1 MNNIAGVSYE
11 AARFDKDGAA
21 LNQQDVRLP
30 QGTTD
35 VIVASHGWNNTEEQ
49 AEQQLY
55 IPLFTNF
62 AAIASDQLQNKKIA
76 IVGVIWPSKK
86 FTDVVDAAV
95 AEQTRGGGA
104 GFGNSST
111 AADETIKAKLDV
123 IATMFDKKA
132 AKKISAAKN
141 QIGKLESDLAARRKF
156 VDELRSLLDESAAH
170 EEDNS
175 ALFFNLDGSVMLEKL
190 KQPTP
195 LVSSGGG
202 GGGGAASLGTPRT
215 TTPAGGAAGLGDLF
229 SGIKSGA
236 IRFLNYLAYYEMKKR
251 AGTVGQK
258 GVGPLLDRLAENV
271 QRVHLGGHSFGCRV
285 VTAAAATSTTD
296 KLQSM
301 SLLQAAFS
309 HNGFSKSMNGFFRSV
324 VDNHRIKGPIVI
336 TYTPNDRAVGIAYP
350 VASRLAGTVA
360 SAFGDANDKFGGLG
374 RNGAQKMEPSEVVQD
389 VDRLLAV
396 GGSYSWQPGR
406 FHNLENSR
414 YIRRRRAQVRH
425 GQRDC
430 LGHQRRDGIA
440 IDFAVM
446 ESGYAQRRIC
456 A

>member
-1 MNNIAGVSYE
+1 MNDIAGISYT
-11 AARFDKDGAA
+11 ATRFDKDGAA
-21 LNQQDVRLP
+21 LNKQEITLP

-35 VIVASHGWNNTEEQ
+35 VIVATHGWNNTEEQ
-49 AEQQLY
+49 AEQLY

-62 AAIASDQLQNKKIA
+62 AAVASDQLQNKKIA
-76 IVGVIWPSKK
+76 IVGVIWPSKR

-95 AEQTRGGGA
+95 AEQARGGGA
-104 GFGNSST
+104 GFGTSST
-111 AADETIKAKLDV
+111 ADETIKAKLDV

-132 AKKISAAKN
+132 AKKITAAKN

-175 ALFFNLDGSVMLEKL
+175 ALFFKLDGSVMLEKL
-190 KQPTP
+190 KMPTP

-202 GGGGAASLGTPRT
+202 SGGGAASLGAHPK
-215 TTPAGGAAGLGDLF
+215 TTPAGGAAGLGDIF

-258 GVGPLLDRLAENV
+258 GVGPLLDRLADNV
-271 QRVHLGGHSFGCRV
+271 QQIHLVGHSFGCRV
-285 VTAAAATSTTD
+285 ATAAAATSTTD

-324 VDNHRIKGPIVI
+324 VENHRIKGPIVV

-360 SAFGDANDKFGGLG
+360 SALGDANDKFGGLG
-374 RNGAQKMEPSEVVQD
+374 RNGTQKMEPGEVVQG

-396 GGSYSWQPGR
+396 GGTYSWQSGR
-406 FHNLENSR
+406 FHNLEGSEYIVDPSGRDAHGFVTGKEVAWAISR
-414 YIRRRRAQVRH
+414 AM
-425 GQRDC
+425 
-430 LGHQRRDGIA
+430 A
-440 IDFAVM
+440 
-446 ESGYAQRRIC
+446 
-456 A
+456 

>member
-1 MNNIAGVSYE
+1 MNDIAGIPFV
-11 AARFDKDGAA
+11 AAVFDKDGAA
-21 LNQQDVRLP
+21 LNKQDVKLP
-30 QGTTD
+30 DGTTD
-35 VIVASHGWNNTEEQ
+35 VIVASHGWNNTQDQ
-49 AEQQLY
+49 AEQFY
-55 IPLFTNF
+55 IDLFTNF
-62 AAIASDQLQNKKIA
+62 AAVASDQLQNKKIA
-76 IVGVIWPSKK
+76 IVGVIWPSKR

-95 AEQTRGGGA
+95 AEQARGGGA
-104 GFGNSST
+104 GFGSSST

-132 AKKISAAKN
+132 AKKITSAKN

-175 ALFFNLDGSVMLEKL
+175 ALFFKLDGSVILEKL

-202 GGGGAASLGTPRT
+202 GGGAASIGAHPKTP
-215 TTPAGGAAGLGDLF
+215 PAGGAAGLGDIF
-229 SGIKSGA
+229 SGIKAGA

-251 AGTVGQK
+251 AGTVGQN
-258 GVGPLLDRLAENV
+258 GVGPLLDRLADNV
-271 QRVHLGGHSFGCRV
+271 QRIHLVGHSFGCRV

-309 HNGFSKSMNGFFRSV
+309 HNSFSKSMNGFFRSV
-324 VDNHRIKGPIVI
+324 VDNQRIKGPIVV

-350 VASRLAGTVA
+350 AASRLAGTVA

-374 RNGAQKMEPSEVVQD
+374 RNGAQKMEPDEVVQG
-389 VDRLLAV
+389 VDQLQAV
-396 GGSYSWQPGR
+396 GSRYSWRSGR
-406 FHNLENSR
+406 FHNLESSKYIVNPSGGDAHMFVTGKEVAWTISR
-414 YIRRRRAQVRH
+414 AM
-425 GQRDC
+425 
-430 LGHQRRDGIA
+430 A
-440 IDFAVM
+440 
-446 ESGYAQRRIC
+446 
-456 A
+456 

>member
-1 MNNIAGVSYE
+1 MNNIAGISYE

-95 AEQTRGGGA
+95 AQQARGGGA
-104 GFGNSST
+104 GFGSSST

-132 AKKISAAKN
+132 AKKITAAKN

-156 VDELRSLLDESAAH
+156 ADELRSLLDESAAH

-175 ALFFNLDGSVMLEKL
+175 ALFFKLDGSVLLEKL
-190 KQPTP
+190 KMPTP
-195 LVSSGGG
+195 LVSTGQV
-202 GGGGAASLGTPRT
+202 GGGGAASLGTHPKA
-215 TTPAGGAAGLGDLF
+215 TPAGGAAGLGDVF

-258 GVGPLLDRLAENV
+258 GVGPMLDRLAGNA
-271 QRVHLGGHSFGCRV
+271 QRIHLVGHSFGCRL

-374 RNGAQKMEPSEVVQD
+374 RNGAQKMEQGEVVQG
-389 VDRLLAV
+389 VDQLLAA
-396 GGSYSWQPGR
+396 GGSYSWQSGR
-406 FHNLENSR
+406 FHNLESSKYVLDPNGGDAHGFVTGKEVAWAISR
-414 YIRRRRAQVRH
+414 A
-425 GQRDC
+425 
-430 LGHQRRDGIA
+430 IA
-440 IDFAVM
+440 
-446 ESGYAQRRIC
+446 
-456 A
+456 

>member
-1 MNNIAGVSYE
+1 MNNIVGISYE

-76 IVGVIWPSKK
+76 IVGVIWPSKR

-95 AEQTRGGGA
+95 AEQARGGGA
-104 GFGNSST
+104 GFGTSST

-132 AKKISAAKN
+132 AKKITAAKN

-156 VDELRSLLDESAAH
+156 VDELRGLLDESAAH

-175 ALFFNLDGSVMLEKL
+175 ALFFKLDGSVMLEKL
-190 KQPTP
+190 KMPTP
-195 LVSSGGG
+195 LVSSAGGSR
-202 GGGGAASLGTPRT
+202 GGAESVGTHPKA
-215 TTPAGGAAGLGDLF
+215 TPTGGAAGLGDIF
-229 SGIKSGA
+229 SGIKAGA

-258 GVGPLLDRLAENV
+258 GLGPMLDRLANSVE
-271 QRVHLGGHSFGCRV
+271 RIHLVGHSFGCRV
-285 VTAAAATSTTD
+285 VTAAAAASTTD

-301 SLLQAAFS
+301 SLLQGAFS

-324 VDNHRIKGPIVI
+324 VDNQRIKGPIVI
-336 TYTPNDRAVGIAYP
+336 SYTPNDRAVGIAYP

-374 RNGAQKMEPSEVVQD
+374 RNGAQKMEQGEVVQG
-389 VDRLLAV
+389 VDRLLEV
-396 GGSYSWQPGR
+396 GGGYSWQSGR
-406 FHNLENSR
+406 FHNLESSKYIIDPNGGDAHGFVTGKEVAWAVSR
-414 YIRRRRAQVRH
+414 A
-425 GQRDC
+425 
-430 LGHQRRDGIA
+430 IA
-440 IDFAVM
+440 
-446 ESGYAQRRIC
+446 
-456 A
+456 